1 MKPFQSTRSGQ
12 VVKQAT
18 DYNAFIPHPLLPN
31 GPELQLDWSCM
42 GLLAEAERALGELN
56 GITEILPDPDLFV
69 GFYVQKEALLSS
81 QIEGTQ
87 CSLDEVI
94 QIDADSRTAKPVD
107 EVINYIKAM
116 NYGLAKLRKLPL
128 SIRLINEIHTQL
140 LDGVR
145 GTNKSPGEFR
155 RTQNWIGPAGC
166 TLKEA
171 AYVPPPP
178 HLVMDVMGD
187 LEKYYHAEDILPI
200 LIKAAIIHAQFE
212 TIHPYLDG
220 NGRLGRL
227 LITFALCE
235 KKIMKQPLLYLSLFF
250 KEHRA
255 DYYEHLMKVRTQGAW
270 EEWVEFF
277 LRGVRSTS
285 IEATKTARDIL
296 ALQKNDREMIATEL
310 SSYKI
315 SFACYEYLCRKPILT
330 ITEVVVHLNS
340 TYPSVK
346 KVFDGFAKLNIL
358 SPYGEKERN
367 KMFQYQDYMNILRKG
382 T

>member
-1 MKPFQSTRSGQ
+1 MKQFQSTRSGY
-12 VVKQAT
+12 VVKQAN
-18 DYNAFIPHPLLPN
+18 DYNAFVPHLLLPKR
-31 GPELQLDWSCM
+31 PELKLDWNSLN
-42 GLLAEAERALGELN
+42 LLAEAERALGELN
-56 GITEILPDPDLFV
+56 GITENLPDPDLFV
-69 GFYVQKEALLSS
+69 GFYVRKEALLSS

-94 QIDADSRTAKPVD
+94 QIDEATSTAKPVE

-116 NYGLAKLRKLPL
+116 NYGLVKLKSLPL
-128 SIRLINEIHTQL
+128 SIRLIHEIHAQL

-166 TLKEA
+166 SLKEA
-171 AYVPPPP
+171 TYVPPPP
-178 HLVMDVMGD
+178 HLIMEVMGD
-187 LEKYYHAEDILPI
+187 LEKYYHEEDSIPV

-235 KKIMKQPLLYLSLFF
+235 KKVMPQPLLYLSLFF
-250 KEHRA
+250 KEHRSA
-255 DYYEHLMKVRTQGAW
+255 YYDHLMKVRTEGAW
-270 EEWVEFF
+270 EEWITFF

-296 ALQKNDREMIATEL
+296 DLQKQDHEKIAKDL
-310 SSYKI
+310 GGYKI
-315 SFACYEYLCRKPILT
+315 AFPCYDYLCRKPILT
-330 ITEVVVHLNS
+330 ITEVVAHLNS
-340 TYPSVK
+340 NYPSVK
-346 KVFDGFAKLNIL
+346 KIFDGFAELKIL
-358 SPYGEKERN
+358 SPYGDKERN
-367 KMFQYQDYMNILRKG
+367 KLFQYNEYLNILRRG

>member
-1 MKPFQSTRSGQ
+1 M
-12 VVKQAT
+12 VKQAT
-18 DYNAFIPHPLLPN
+18 DYNAFIPNPLLPN
-31 GPELQLDWSCM
+31 GPELKLSWDCM
-42 GLLAEAERALGELN
+42 RLLAEAERALGELN
-56 GITEILPDPDLFV
+56 GITENLPDPDLFV

-94 QIDADSRTAKPVD
+94 QIDENSNTAKPVD
-107 EVINYIKAM
+107 EVVNYIKAM
-116 NYGLAKLRKLPL
+116 NYGLAKLKSLPL
-128 SIRLINEIHTQL
+128 SIRLINEIHMQL

-178 HLVMDVMGD
+178 HLVMEAMGD
-187 LEKYYHAEDILPI
+187 LEKYYHEEDSMPI
-200 LIKAAIIHAQFE
+200 LIKAALIHSQFE

-235 KKIMKQPLLYLSLFF
+235 KKVMPQPLIYLSLFF
-250 KEHRA
+250 KEHRLA
-255 DYYEHLMKVRTQGAW
+255 YYEHLMKVRTDGAW
-270 EEWVEFF
+270 EEWIEFF
-277 LRGVRSTS
+277 LRGVRSAS

-296 ALQKNDREMIATEL
+296 DLQKNDRERISKNL
-310 SSYKI
+310 GSYKI
-315 SFACYEYLCRKPILT
+315 AFACYDYLCRKPILT
-330 ITEVVVHLNS
+330 ITEVVEHLDSN
-340 TYPSVK
+340 YPSVK
-346 KVFDGFAKLNIL
+346 KVFDGFTSLNIL

-367 KMFQYQDYMNILRKG
+367 RLFQYHEYLNILRRG

>member
-1 MKPFQSTRSGQ
+1 MKQFQSTRSGC

-18 DYNAFIPHPLLPN
+18 DYNAFIPNSLLPN
-31 GPELQLDWSCM
+31 GPELKISWDCM

-56 GITEILPDPDLFV
+56 GITENLPDPDLFV

-94 QIDADSRTAKPVD
+94 QIDEATQSAKPVD
-107 EVINYIKAM
+107 EVVNYIKAM
-116 NYGLAKLRKLPL
+116 NYGLAKLKSLPL

-178 HLVMDVMGD
+178 HLVMEAMGD
-187 LEKYYHAEDILPI
+187 LEKYYHEEDAIPI
-200 LIKAAIIHAQFE
+200 LIKAALIHAQFE

-235 KKIMKQPLLYLSLFF
+235 KKVMPQPLLYLSLFF
-250 KEHRA
+250 KEHRSA
-255 DYYEHLMKVRTQGAW
+255 YYEHLMKVRTDGAW
-270 EEWVEFF
+270 EEWIEFF
-277 LRGVRSTS
+277 LRGVRNTS
-285 IEATKTARDIL
+285 IEATKAARDIL
-296 ALQKNDREMIATEL
+296 DLQKIDREKI
-310 SSYKI
+310 SKNIGSYKI
-315 SFACYEYLCRKPILT
+315 AFACYDYLCRKPIST
-330 ITEVVVHLNS
+330 ITEVVEHLDSN
-340 TYPSVK
+340 YPSVK
-346 KVFDGFAKLNIL
+346 KVFDGFATLNIL

-367 KMFQYQDYMNILRKG
+367 KMFQYHEYLNILRRG